1 MEVSWPRA
9 NARRLQRHWL
19 LPAAQPE
26 TDPMQIA
33 ARICGAH
40 SQVLSAAELS
50 IAFRIDGATRAI
62 VRRSLWEEHRLIK
75 TYGPRGTVHLLATE
89 DLPVW
94 TAALSAIPAHSP
106 FPYDLRLSVEQAE
119 EIVAAIDDPLEDA
132 ELTIDELDQAVVDRE

>member
-19 LPAAQPE
+19 LPAAQPG

-40 SQVLSAAELS
+40 AQVLSAAELS